1 MGVGR
6 PYGVCL
12 YYQGDNSMSENDVC
26 YLGIYIT
33 GHQEPI
39 NVSQVCSLDKAEVF

>member
-1 MGVGR
+1 
-6 PYGVCL
+6 
-12 YYQGDNSMSENDVC
+12 MSENDVC

-39 NVSQVCSLDKAEVF
+39 NVSQVCFLDKAELF